1 VGNEDGVAGETDWAT
16 LDIAGRR
23 LTPSNLPGN
32 YEAYLGSGDKGAA
45 SWCPA
50 ESDFS
55 IQQIGDHNGWF
66 YGANDSRKTAKE
78 LMDLYYKSVGRNSVF
93 LMNVP
98 PSDKGVID
106 DKEVKV
112 IEAFTKMRE
121 AVFATNL
128 AEGATASATAVRG
141 DNPDKY
147 GPAKMLDGNYDS
159 YFATNDDVKAV
170 DIEFELAG
178 SKTFNRVMLQEY
190 IPLGQRVESFEI
202 QVRSGGA
209 WKSWGNGTKSTIGH
223 KRIVLGSSVTADAVR
238 IKIKSSLACP
248 VLNGFGLY
256 NDTVSGL

>member
-1 VGNEDGVAGETDWAT
+1 MRPASPGRPTGPPWTSRAAGSPRAT
-16 LDIAGRR
+16 CPA
-23 LTPSNLPGN
+23 TTSN

-98 PSDKGVID
+98 PSDQGVID

-112 IEAFTKMRE
+112 IEAFTKMLE
-121 AVFATNL
+121 AVFTTNL
-128 AEGATASATAVRG
+128 ADGATASATAVRG

-159 YFATNDDVKAV
+159 YFATNDEVKAV

-202 QVRSGGA
+202 QV
-209 WKSWGNGTKSTIGH
+209 
-223 KRIVLGSSVTADAVR
+223 LGQRRQDHHRPQAHRPGKHRLGRCRAHPDQILPRLPRPERVR
-238 IKIKSSLACP
+238 AL
-248 VLNGFGLY
+248 
-256 NDTVSGL
+256 